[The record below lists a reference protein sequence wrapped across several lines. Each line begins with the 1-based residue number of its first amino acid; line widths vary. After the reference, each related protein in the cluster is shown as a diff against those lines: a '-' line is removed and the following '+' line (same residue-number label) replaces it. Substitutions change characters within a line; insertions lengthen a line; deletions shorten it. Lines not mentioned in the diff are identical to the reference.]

1 MIAFRIG
8 VEFESGAVESDKI
21 SDEGNELEHAHYL

>member
-1 MIAFRIG
+1 MIAFRVG

-21 SDEGNELEHAHYL
+21 SNEGNEHEHYL